1 MEGSESL
8 FVLYKEYRNG
18 GNIQLMKGLDRAK
31 SDYNDLLAISNCFA
45 RLGRK
50 VKVLSPVH
58 YKDTLYSG
66 IYGKLIGTRYYRKC
80 PDLCIDGEYYEYESY
95 QRPFKSSKV
104 SHMLKHGAEQ
114 AKRII
119 IDNNK
124 GASDRFILN
133 MIVKRIND
141 KHFRYCIEEVFLYE
155 KGNIRQLYPIKK
167 SGKKPRLL
175 PQHESVE
182 SLLQI

>member
-1 MEGSESL
+1 M
-8 FVLYKEYRNG
+8 
-18 GNIQLMKGLDRAK
+18 NIQTTPCLHVYNKGFI
-31 SDYNDLLAISNCFA
+31 SISNCFA

-167 SGKKPRLL
+167 AVRSRGFSRSTNP
-175 PQHESVE
+175 
-182 SLLQI
+182 